1 MAEAATLVFYICWRV
16 SMSRNFG
23 LIADSQV
30 ERDGWSISRVD
41 RMDIWS

>member
-16 SMSRNFG
+16 NMSRDFG

-30 ERDGWSISRVD
+30 ERDG
-41 RMDIWS
+41 

>member
-16 SMSRNFG
+16 SMSRDFG
-23 LIADSQV
+23 PIADSQV

-41 RMDIWS
+41 RMGIWS